1 MRCEVVAIGT
11 ELLLGTVV
19 DTNSS
24 WIGEQLA
31 LAGIDSLYQVK
42 VGDNFGRM
50 EATIRAALERSDAVV
65 CCGGLGPTQD
75 DITRDVLAKVM
86 GVEMRRDEAIAA
98 EIRRRFEVRGRT
110 MSANNLRQA
119 DIPIG
124 ASAIAEMPGTA
135 PGLVCPVGAKV
146 IYAVPGV
153 PREMKEMMLGTVIP
167 DLSRRAGQS
176 SVIRSRTLRTW
187 GLSESG
193 IDEMLTERMA
203 ELDKH
208 GNPTIAF
215 NASGIE
221 GIKVRVTAKCDDVE
235 TATRILDAEEMKIR
249 AILGDAVFGIDDQS
263 MELTVLNMLQKRG
276 LTVAAA
282 EPYTGG
288 ILASR
293 MSAIDT
299 EMVTFKGATVSHDV
313 RASGAGGVAGEE
325 RAGNVAASIRE
336 AHKAD
341 VGLAAIAPA
350 ASDPQPPGTV
360 YLGLAIGAERH
371 GERVVL
377 PGNRAMMRE
386 YAVINLLN
394 FVRKTLA
401 G

>member
-1 MRCEVVAIGT
+1 MRAEVVAIGT

-31 LAGIDSLYQVK
+31 LAGIDNLYQVK

-50 EATIRAALERSDAVV
+50 EATIRTALERSDAVI

-75 DITRDVLAKVM
+75 DITRDVIAKVM
-86 GVEMRRDEAIAA
+86 GVECRRDDVIAT

-119 DIPIG
+119 DIPVG
-124 ASAIAEMPGTA
+124 AYPIPQMPGTA
-135 PGLVCPVGAKV
+135 PGLVCPIGNKV

-153 PREMKEMMLGTVIP
+153 PREMKEMMLGTVVP
-167 DLSRRAGQS
+167 DLTKRSGQA

-203 ELDKH
+203 ELDKV

-221 GIKVRVTAKCDDVE
+221 GIKVRVTAKCEDEE
-235 TATRILDAEEMKIR
+235 TATRILDAEESKIR
-249 AILGDAVFGIDDQS
+249 AILTDAVFGIDDQS
-263 MELTVLNMLQKRG
+263 MELIVLNMLDKRG
-276 LTVAAA
+276 LTISAA
-282 EPYTGG
+282 EPVTGG

-293 MSAIDT
+293 MTAIDG
-299 EMVTFKGATVSHDV
+299 EFKTFRGSVVSSDLIPQASPGAPGEA
-313 RASGAGGVAGEE
+313 RAAELASKVAELHGT
-325 RAGNVAASIRE
+325 S
-336 AHKAD
+336 
-341 VGLAAIAPA
+341 VGLAAIAPDA
-350 ASDPQPPGTV
+350 AQPEPPGTV
-360 YLGLAIGAERH
+360 YLGVAINGQKH

-377 PGNRAMMRE
+377 PGNRSMQRE

-394 FVRKTLA
+394 HLRKTLT
-401 G
+401 

>member
-31 LAGIDSLYQVK
+31 LAGIDNLFQVK

-50 EATIRAALERSDAVV
+50 EATIRSALERSDAVI

-124 ASAIAEMPGTA
+124 ASPIEQMPGTA
-135 PGLVCPVGAKV
+135 PGLVCPVGNKV
-146 IYAVPGV
+146 VYAVPGV
-153 PREMKEMMLGTVIP
+153 PREMREMMLGTVIP
-167 DLSRRAGQS
+167 DLSRRSGQS

-193 IDEMLTERMA
+193 IDEMLTDRMA
-203 ELDKH
+203 ELDKL

-235 TATRILDAEEMKIR
+235 TATRILDAEEAKIR
-249 AILGDAVFGIDDQS
+249 AILTDAVFGIDDQS
-263 MELTVLNMLQKRG
+263 MELTLLNMLRTRG

-293 MSAIDT
+293 MTAIDT
-299 EMVTFKGATVSHDV
+299 EMATFKGATISHGVLATVDGGATGEV
-313 RASGAGGVAGEE
+313 RAGH
-325 RAGNVAASIRE
+325 VAASMRE
-336 AHKAD
+336 VHKAD
-341 VGLAAIAPA
+341 VGLAAIQPD
-350 ASDPQPPGTV
+350 ASDAQPPGTV
-360 YLGLAIGAERH
+360 YLGLAIGSQKL
-371 GERVVL
+371 GERIVL
-377 PGNRAMMRE
+377 PGNRPMMRE

-394 FVRKTLA
+394 FLRKTLA